1 MLLIFCDLNDSENNR
16 QNSRHPVD
24 AGTKQQHRH
33 DSKYERCNA
42 ISSAIAFLFLLRHSR
57 IHFIRIR
64 HPCICPSR
72 IHSIRIR
79 HPCICA
85 SRIHSVRI
93 RHSRIHS
100 RIFSA
105 RHHCSPLKRQPR
117 RAVCQ
122 MNHSAVHKSVFLQ
135 KMLHNAV
142 VLMRISP
149 KTAAAMH
156 FCLLGTPGKA
166 DSRHAAEPSGGC
178 QPVHGSIT
186 SIRAPHPLPN
196 LPVGRILPF
205 YIGKH
210 SLNHA
215 IPVNYITDS
224 ACDVLLNQRSGRIPL
239 HPLVGVAGRVHILH
253 RPRIYLHDLFQ
264 ILYGCSANHH
274 LTVPLFSNLSSTG
287 CSAIY
292 FSNISAAS
300 PTSSLQGRFL

>member
-1 MLLIFCDLNDSENNR
+1 MLLIFRDLNDSENNR

-42 ISSAIAFLFLLRHSR
+42 ISSAVPFLFLLQH
-57 IHFIRIR
+57 
-64 HPCICPSR
+64 SR

-79 HPCICA
+79 RHCICSSRVHSVRILHPCIC
-85 SRIHSVRI
+85 SFR
-93 RHSRIHS
+93 RHG
-100 RIFSA
+100 
-105 RHHCSPLKRQPR
+105 SPLKRQTR

-224 ACDVLLNQRSGRIPL
+224 ACDILLNQRPGRIPR
-239 HPLVGVAGRVHILH
+239 HPLVGVAGCLHILH
-253 RPRIYLHDLFQ
+253 RPRIYLHDLLQ
-264 ILYGCSANHH
+264 ILYSCSANHH

>member
-1 MLLIFCDLNDSENNR
+1 
-16 QNSRHPVD
+16 
-24 AGTKQQHRH
+24 
-33 DSKYERCNA
+33 
-42 ISSAIAFLFLLRHSR
+42 
-57 IHFIRIR
+57 
-64 HPCICPSR
+64 
-72 IHSIRIR
+72 
-79 HPCICA
+79 
-85 SRIHSVRI
+85 
-93 RHSRIHS
+93 
-100 RIFSA
+100 
-105 RHHCSPLKRQPR
+105 
-117 RAVCQ
+117 
-122 MNHSAVHKSVFLQ
+122 
-135 KMLHNAV
+135 MLHNAV
-142 VLMRISP
+142 VLMRVSP

-186 SIRAPHPLPN
+186 SIRVPHSLPN